1 MQKRD
6 FEGLL
11 QVLDEAFHTLNRGLT
26 HGAYDMRRMVQT
38 ILLERAPDLFI
49 PGVQAASH
57 VRFQSVKVELTI
69 LGSLIHGGINLA
81 ARTIQVGLRHHR
93 IALDLVSICVEF
105 VSVNESY

>member
-1 MQKRD
+1 
-6 FEGLL
+6 
-11 QVLDEAFHTLNRGLT
+11 VLDEAFHTLNRGLT
-26 HGAYDMRRMVQT
+26 HGAYDMRRMVRT
-38 ILLERAPDLFI
+38 ILLERAPDLFL